1 MVARDGDER
10 RHREHADLAEA
21 LIAAGHALGRPEV
34 LADGLRML
42 RWLLERQTVD
52 GHLSLVPVGGA
63 SRDDFAPAFDQ
74 QPIEAAALAN
84 ACARATA
91 VTGDAEWRSG
101 VEMAIAWFTGAND
114 VGAAMSDPVTGGGFD
129 GLTPTGPNLNQGA
142 QSTLALVT
150 TMQHRRE

>member
-1 MVARDGDER
+1 MTS
-10 RHREHADLAEA
+10 
-21 LIAAGHALGRPEV
+21 P
-34 LADGLRML
+34 
-42 RWLLERQTVD
+42 
-52 GHLSLVPVGGA
+52 
-63 SRDDFAPAFDQ
+63 PAFDQ
-74 QPIEAAALAN
+74 QPIEAAALAD

-142 QSTLALVT
+142 ESTLALIT